1 MRNHTKQLLWDN
13 YAVAIAR
20 KLLLIEIQ
28 RLEKLDTDNELTV
41 SEKANLNKLYEMFG
55 EMTTNR

>member
-41 SEKANLNKLYEMFG
+41 RDRKSVV
-55 EMTTNR
+55 